1 MKMAKFKFYTLWIAL
16 TIILIFILQTFIKGF
31 TDLFILTEFS
41 WIQPWRF
48 ITSIFLHGSAKH
60 LLSNLFALIFF
71 GFILEKTIGSNKFL
85 GIYLVSGIL
94 ANIIAINFYSSSLG
108 ASGAI
113 MGIIG
118 ALTILRPTMQ
128 VWAFGM
134 IVPMFIATIIWII
147 VDAIGVFIPSNIGH
161 IAHLSGIFFG
171 AIFGLIIKI
180 KYEKKTKAQ
189 KINVPEHLIIKW
201 ETLYM
206 KN

>member
-1 MKMAKFKFYTLWIAL
+1 MAKFKFYTIWIAL
-16 TIILIFILQTFIKGF
+16 AIILVFVLQTFISGF
-31 TDLFILTEFS
+31 TDLFILNEKAYPE
-41 WIQPWRF
+41 IWRF
-48 ITSIFLHGSAKH
+48 VTSIFLHGSAKH

-71 GFILEKTIGSNKFL
+71 GLILEKTVGSNKFL

-94 ANIIAINFYSSSLG
+94 ANIVAINFYPSSLG

-134 IVPMFIATIIWII
+134 IVPMFVATIIWVVI
-147 VDAIGVFIPSNIGH
+147 DAIGVFIPSNIGH
-161 IAHLSGIFFG
+161 IAHLSGIAFG
-171 AIFGLIIKI
+171 GIIALFLRSREETRMKRH
-180 KYEKKTKAQ
+180 KV
-189 KINVPEHLIIKW
+189 NVPEHLIRKW